1 MNKDILIEEVNNYLN
16 KYKKFMTK
24 DIYITSNMYDTFTNK
39 YKYLYDCLDKNT
51 CEYKNILK
59 IINDKNKLLRKH
71 NRKYVDNKLIK
82 YKFYFDNMFNDI
94 NKNIILDKS
103 QREAIICDED
113 NLLVLSGAGSG
124 KTTTIS
130 AKVKYLIDVKNI
142 KPDKICVITFTK
154 KAKEELDYKINKIF
168 NSNVDIYTFHSLGLK
183 IIKYYYKN
191 KDIDII
197 DEKGQYKIICDYIKN
212 NLFKDKD
219 KFSLF
224 FEAFKNKTSFS
235 EEYKLFDNYYDY
247 HNYMYKRKYINSN
260 TTMDNYIK
268 EQAKRRRNY
277 LKTLNGEYCK
287 SKEEVDIANFLYLNN
302 IDYQYEKSYKKL
314 DNLKIY
320 KPDFYIEQN
329 NNYNYI
335 EHFGI
340 DKVNKTNNHYTKE
353 ELTNYLKNMKLKE
366 KYHCDEKI
374 EDLFI
379 ITYSKVLGKRNYLSV
394 LKDSLIKKGYVLSKK
409 DNNLVYERL
418 KDTSEDRYINN
429 FVNRIVIPFISY
441 FKRSNYKLDD
451 FKNIKTD
458 NDLLNKQINVISD
471 IYLNYESKLREKNL
485 IDFEDMINISYKV
498 MPYIKEKNLGV
509 DYKYIIIDE
518 YQDVSMQRF
527 NLTKR
532 IEELFKSKI
541 IAFGDDYQTIFGFSG
556 SRIDLMTEFRNYL
569 SDAKQIPIPNVYR
582 NSQELIDVA
591 TKFINKN
598 SKQIKK
604 KLISNK
610 RLINPIELYIY
621 NDSNYINTNINKS
634 IILSNI
640 LDKIYLSN
648 NKSNVLL
655 LERYNNDIDTIL
667 NNNLFIRKNHEN
679 IIYKKHEDMK
689 IDYLTIH
696 KSKGLEY
703 DNCILINAIDDKYGF
718 PSKIEDE
725 EIIKLLKPKI
735 EENIFYPEER
745 RLFYVAMTRTKN
757 KLYILVPKS
766 KTSSFIREIESDKN
780 VLIKK

>member
-458 NDLLNKQINVISD
+458 NDLLNKQIRVISD

-725 EIIKLLKPKI
+725 EIIKLLKP
-735 EENIFYPEER
+735 
-745 RLFYVAMTRTKN
+745 
-757 KLYILVPKS
+757 
-766 KTSSFIREIESDKN
+766 
-780 VLIKK
+780 

>member
-458 NDLLNKQINVISD
+458 NDLLNKQIRVISD

-621 NDSNYINTNINKS
+621 NDSNYITTNTNKS

>member
-458 NDLLNKQINVISD
+458 NDLLNKQIRVISD

-745 RLFYVAMTRTKN
+745 RLFYVAMTRTKIS
-757 KLYILVPKS
+757 YI
-766 KTSSFIREIESDKN
+766 F
-780 VLIKK
+780 

>member
-394 LKDSLIKKGYVLSKK
+394 LKDSLIKKGYFLSKK

-458 NDLLNKQINVISD
+458 NDLLNKQIRVISD

>member
-1 MNKDILIEEVNNYLN
+1 MNKDILLEEVNNYLE

-82 YKFYFDNMFNDI
+82 YKPYFDNMFNDI

-130 AKVKYLIDVKNI
+130 AKVKYLIDIKNV

-154 KAKEELDYKINKIF
+154 KAKEELDYKINKLF
-168 NSNVDIYTFHSLGLK
+168 NANVDIYTFHSLGLK

-212 NLFKDKD
+212 NLFKNKE
-219 KFSLF
+219 KFNLF

-268 EQAKRRRNY
+268 EQTKRRRNY
-277 LKTLNGEYCK
+277 FRTLNGEYCK

-302 IDYQYEKSYKKL
+302 INYQYEKSYKKL

-340 DKVNKTNNHYTKE
+340 DKINETNNHYTKE

-366 KYHCDEKI
+366 NYHKKEKI

-379 ITYSKVLGKRNYLSV
+379 ITYSKVLGKKNYLSV

-409 DNNLVYERL
+409 DNDLVYERL
-418 KDTSEDRYINN
+418 KDTSEDKYINN

-441 FKRSNYKLDD
+441 FKRSNYKLEE
-451 FKNIKTD
+451 FMKIKTD
-458 NDLLNKQINVISD
+458 NDLLNKQIKVISD

-485 IDFEDMINISYKV
+485 IDFEDMVNISYKV
-498 MPYIKEKNLGV
+498 MPYVKEKNLGV

-556 SRIDLMTEFRNYL
+556 SRIDLMTEFKNYL
-569 SDAKQIPIPNVYR
+569 TDAKQIPIPNVYR

-610 RLINPIELYIY
+610 RLIGPIELYIY
-621 NDSNYINTNINKS
+621 NDSNHLNTNINKS

-667 NNNLFIRKNHEN
+667 NHELFIRKNHES

-780 VLIKK
+780 VLVKK

>member
-124 KTTTIS
+124 KTTIIS

-458 NDLLNKQINVISD
+458 NDLLNKQISVISD

>member
-94 NKNIILDKS
+94 DKNIILDKS

-353 ELTNYLKNMKLKE
+353 ELTNCLKNMKLKE

-458 NDLLNKQINVISD
+458 NDLLNKQISVISD
-471 IYLNYESKLREKNL
+471 IYLNYESKLRAKNL

>member
-1 MNKDILIEEVNNYLN
+1 MNKDILLEEVNNYLE

-39 YKYLYDCLDKNT
+39 YKYLYDYLDKNT

-82 YKFYFDNMFNDI
+82 YKPYFDNMFNDI

-130 AKVKYLIDVKNI
+130 AKVKYLIDIKNV

-154 KAKEELDYKINKIF
+154 KAKEELDYKINKLF
-168 NSNVDIYTFHSLGLK
+168 NANVDIYTFHSLGLK

-212 NLFKDKD
+212 NLFKNKE
-219 KFSLF
+219 KFNLF

-302 IDYQYEKSYKKL
+302 IDYQYEKGYKKL

-340 DKVNKTNNHYTKE
+340 DKINETNNHYTKE

-366 KYHCDEKI
+366 NYHKKEKI

-379 ITYSKVLGKRNYLSV
+379 ITYSKVLGKKNYLSV

-409 DNNLVYERL
+409 DNDLVYERL
-418 KDTSEDRYINN
+418 KDTSEDKYINN

-441 FKRSNYKLDD
+441 FKRSNYKLEE
-451 FKNIKTD
+451 FMKIKTD
-458 NDLLNKQINVISD
+458 NDLLNKQIKVISD

-485 IDFEDMINISYKV
+485 IDFEDMVNISYKV
-498 MPYIKEKNLGV
+498 MPYVKEKNLGV

-556 SRIDLMTEFRNYL
+556 SRIDLMTEFKNYL
-569 SDAKQIPIPNVYR
+569 TDAKQIPIPNVYR

-610 RLINPIELYIY
+610 RLIGPIELYIY
-621 NDSNYINTNINKS
+621 NDSNHLNTNINKS

-667 NNNLFIRKNHEN
+667 NHELFIRKNHES

>member
-1 MNKDILIEEVNNYLN
+1 MNKDILLEEVNNYLE

-39 YKYLYDCLDKNT
+39 YKYLYDYLDKNT

-82 YKFYFDNMFNDI
+82 YKPYFDNMFNDI

-130 AKVKYLIDVKNI
+130 AKVKYLIDIKNV

-340 DKVNKTNNHYTKE
+340 DKINETNNHYTKE

-366 KYHCDEKI
+366 NYHKKEKI

-441 FKRSNYKLDD
+441 FKRSNYRILRILKL
-451 FKNIKTD
+451 IM
-458 NDLLNKQINVISD
+458 
-471 IYLNYESKLREKNL
+471 IYL
-485 IDFEDMINISYKV
+485 IN
-498 MPYIKEKNLGV
+498 
-509 DYKYIIIDE
+509 
-518 YQDVSMQRF
+518 R
-527 NLTKR
+527 
-532 IEELFKSKI
+532 
-541 IAFGDDYQTIFGFSG
+541 
-556 SRIDLMTEFRNYL
+556 
-569 SDAKQIPIPNVYR
+569 
-582 NSQELIDVA
+582 
-591 TKFINKN
+591 
-598 SKQIKK
+598 
-604 KLISNK
+604 
-610 RLINPIELYIY
+610 
-621 NDSNYINTNINKS
+621 
-634 IILSNI
+634 
-640 LDKIYLSN
+640 
-648 NKSNVLL
+648 
-655 LERYNNDIDTIL
+655 
-667 NNNLFIRKNHEN
+667 
-679 IIYKKHEDMK
+679 
-689 IDYLTIH
+689 
-696 KSKGLEY
+696 
-703 DNCILINAIDDKYGF
+703 
-718 PSKIEDE
+718 
-725 EIIKLLKPKI
+725 
-735 EENIFYPEER
+735 
-745 RLFYVAMTRTKN
+745 
-757 KLYILVPKS
+757 
-766 KTSSFIREIESDKN
+766 
-780 VLIKK
+780 

>member
-82 YKFYFDNMFNDI
+82 YKSYFDNMFNDI
-94 NKNIILDKS
+94 DKNIILDKS

>member
-82 YKFYFDNMFNDI
+82 YKSYFDNMFNDI

-130 AKVKYLIDVKNI
+130 AKVKYLIDIKNV

-154 KAKEELDYKINKIF
+154 KAKEELDYKINKLF
-168 NSNVDIYTFHSLGLK
+168 NANVDIYTFHSLGLK

-212 NLFKDKD
+212 NLFKNKE
-219 KFSLF
+219 KFNLF

-268 EQAKRRRNY
+268 EQTKRRRNY
-277 LKTLNGEYCK
+277 FRTLNGEYCK

-302 IDYQYEKSYKKL
+302 INYQYEKSYKKL

-340 DKVNKTNNHYTKE
+340 DKINETNNHYTKE

-366 KYHCDEKI
+366 NYHKKEKI

-379 ITYSKVLGKRNYLSV
+379 ITYSKVLGKKNYLSV

-418 KDTSEDRYINN
+418 KDTSEDKYINN

-441 FKRSNYKLDD
+441 FKRSNYKLEE
-451 FKNIKTD
+451 FMKIKTD
-458 NDLLNKQINVISD
+458 NDLLNKQIKVISD

-498 MPYIKEKNLGV
+498 MPYVKEKNLGV

-556 SRIDLMTEFRNYL
+556 SRIDLMTEFKNYL
-569 SDAKQIPIPNVYR
+569 TDAKQIPIPNVYR

-610 RLINPIELYIY
+610 RLIGPIELYIY
-621 NDSNYINTNINKS
+621 NDSNHLNTNINKS

-667 NNNLFIRKNHEN
+667 NHELFIRKNHES

-780 VLIKK
+780 VLVKK